1 MKIGEQNILPSW
13 RNEIIVEEWRKLRI
27 KEINK
32 GQRKPIWNRSMIILY
47 FLSKRIK
54 GTETVH
60 GP

>member
-32 GQRKPIWNRSMIILY
+32 GQRKPIWNRSMIILSIVTKNIFIAY
-47 FLSKRIK
+47 
-54 GTETVH
+54 
-60 GP
+60 